1 MEDQIED
8 EELAPVIAEGQGT
21 ALQQSTRNAMQQI
34 INHVQ
39 VNMEEVDRWVQEITK
54 WFRAVLYFRPTV
66 SEAVWNERTFY
77 FRALFNLTTDR
88 LTRLR
93 LVHFKAC
100 KLMVKMTELLIS
112 APELDN
118 TNIAVMV
125 AAIANVVYE
134 ENTKREMTQ
143 EHNAAE
149 LLTKLLKNPAPN
161 VLTHAARGV
170 FSLTTV
176 FDFKKIFATQ
186 PGLLESLVACLQM
199 EPEELITNAA
209 GALANIAIH
218 PESKLPIA
226 NNGSLKIL
234 IQLANTH
241 QSESVLHQTSRCL
254 FSLAAE
260 KTNRPKMVHEGVL
273 QAVSRLIGLA
283 NVEVLANIIGCLGN
297 LCMSEVEA
305 QNIVNVD
312 RLLAILLKSET
323 MVLDRQTTRILH
335 SFAYR
340 RELRPKFEANFDSL
354 VNKFLSCGEENVVR
368 DLSGMFVNIVDHNA
382 KFRRLCCLKQAF
394 PRCVTLLRQLGG
406 ALDTV
411 ATLSRFTYLLSEDDL
426 AVEWTRDNAESTIA
440 LFVKLTEP
448 PSQRLVAQFSYGV
461 LANLAKDAGLRRLL
475 HEQDVL
481 LKRAVATLFE
491 NDSRGK
497 RQQAGKFLF
506 HCTNRQALAFGD
518 MAEYG
523 GNHGERR
530 RYLDELRG
538 LFRSTFS
545 ISSNGHGNGSH
556 RAGDGLLLA
565 GGLKQLVV
573 NGVEEGET
581 MTVVLFQPFLQST
594 LPSLLDDEGLLF
606 SPSTRATEEEWTWFF
621 QYVSTRDWSQSGNAD
636 VSAQVLDSAVR
647 LAQRLEL
654 DAVVSEL
661 EKIKTAH
668 ALLSQQK
675 KESELMYRE
684 ESSFEEESNLLRG
697 IGFSGDLSSAFGEF
711 QSCDVVFRLAR
722 PSSPLGNELCNEMLA
737 QWRQQRGQDEEGHVC
752 LGAHRHV
759 LVSRCAYFRALF
771 RNQWLDANKL
781 VYDIG
786 DVSLEA
792 FLLLLRFVYF
802 GLDARLKEALMQDK
816 DLAKLVLDEANK
828 YALPGLQYYCEWSL
842 CKLLAGIESPELAQ
856 LASELVDCNAPLL
869 KLDLTVHCLERRK
882 ELASLLRGTSTLSDL
897 LFQVGLDSLDNEQL
911 RAEGEEPNSD
921 RGATRK
927 RARIEEEPPSMW
939 I

>member
-1 MEDQIED
+1 MEFEDQIVED
-8 EELAPVIAEGQGT
+8 EEELAPVIAEGQGT
-21 ALQQSTRNAMQQI
+21 VLQQSTRNAMQQI

-54 WFRAVLYFRPTV
+54 WFRAVLYFRSTV
-66 SEAVWNERTFY
+66 SEGVWNERTFY

-100 KLMVKMTELLIS
+100 GLMVKMTEVLIS
-112 APELDN
+112 ASELDN

-234 IQLANTH
+234 VQLANTH

-260 KTNRPKMVHEGVL
+260 KTNRPKMVQEGVL
-273 QAVSRLIGLA
+273 QAVTRLVGLV

-312 RLLAILLKSET
+312 RLLAILHKSET
-323 MVLDRQTTRILH
+323 VVLDRQTTRILH

-340 RELRPKFEANFDSL
+340 KELRPKFEANFDSL
-354 VNKFLSCGEENVVR
+354 INKFLSCVEENVVR
-368 DLSGMFVNIVDHNA
+368 DLSGMFVNIVEHNA

-394 PRCVTLLRQLGG
+394 PRCITLFKQLGG
-406 ALDTV
+406 VMDTV

-426 AVEWTRDNAESTIA
+426 AVEWARDNAESTIA

-461 LANLAKDAGLRRLL
+461 LANLAKDAGLSRLL

-497 RQQAGKFLF
+497 RQQVGKLLIN
-506 HCTNRQALAFGD
+506 CTNRQSLAFGD

-523 GNHGERR
+523 GSNGERR
-530 RYLDELRG
+530 RYLDELRV

-545 ISSNGHGNGSH
+545 ISSNGGGHNGS
-556 RAGDGLLLA
+556 LLA
-565 GGLKQLVV
+565 GGLKQVVV
-573 NGVEEGET
+573 NGLQEGER
-581 MTVVLFQPFLQST
+581 MTVVLFAPFLQST
-594 LPSLLDDEGLLF
+594 LPSLLDDQGLLF
-606 SPSTRATEEEWTWFF
+606 SSTTRATEEEWTWFF
-621 QYVSTRDWSQSGNAD
+621 QYVSTRDWSQSGNTE
-636 VSAQVLDSAVR
+636 VSPQVLDSVMG
-647 LAQRLEL
+647 LAKHLEL

-661 EKIKTAH
+661 DKIKAAQ
-668 ALLSQQK
+668 ALLLQQK
-675 KESELMYRE
+675 KESELLYRE
-684 ESSFEEESNLLRG
+684 ESSFDEESNLLRG
-697 IGFSGDLSSAFGEF
+697 IGFSMDLTSTFGEF
-711 QSCDVVFRLAR
+711 QSCDVVFRFSKQCSF
-722 PSSPLGNELCNEMLA
+722 SSSLGNELYDEMLM
-737 QWRQQRGQDEEGHVC
+737 QWRRRGGSEEEVC

-771 RNQWLDANKL
+771 RNQWLDSNNL

-786 DVSLEA
+786 DVSLEV

-802 GLDARLKEALMQDK
+802 GLDSRLKDLLMQDK
-816 DLAKLVLDEANK
+816 DLAKIVLDEANK

-842 CKLLAGIESPELAQ
+842 CKLLAGMDSFDLAQ
-856 LASELVDCNAPLL
+856 FANELVDRNAPLL

-882 ELASLLRGTSTLSDL
+882 ELASFLRGTSTLSDL
-897 LFQVGLDSLDNEQL
+897 LSQVGLDSLDNEQL
-911 RAEGEEPNSD
+911 QAEGEEPNSD
-921 RGATRK
+921 RGTTRK
-927 RARIEEEPPSMW
+927 RARLEEEPPSMW